1 MTAPR
6 VRGSGRSRVPYEVSR
21 MPSIMITSANR
32 GLGLEF
38 VRQYAA
44 DGWRILAGCRNPDAA
59 YDLQELAGVHAMTV
73 FPMDVTDL
81 SSIRQAAAGLNDEPI
96 DVLLNSAG
104 IIGKPGQRT
113 GNIDYES
120 WAQVLN
126 VNTMGPLRV
135 TEAFVE
141 HVARSERKLVVTITS
156 GLGSI
161 ADNTSGGSI
170 PYRTSKAAV
179 NMAMRSVA
187 IDLGPRG
194 IACVLV
200 NPGWVKTDMGGPNA
214 PLTPPQSVAALKRL
228 IAALGLA
235 DSGKFLHYDGREY
248 AW

>member
-1 MTAPR
+1 
-6 VRGSGRSRVPYEVSR
+6 

-44 DGWRILAGCRNPDAA
+44 DGWRIFAACRVPDAA
-59 YDLQELAGVHAMTV
+59 HDLQKLARTPSVRV

-81 SSIRQAAAGLNDEPI
+81 SSIRHAASGLNGESI

-104 IIGKPGQRT
+104 VIGKPGQRV

-120 WAQVLN
+120 WAHVFN
-126 VNTMGPLRV
+126 VNTMGALRV

-141 HVARSERKLVVTITS
+141 HVARSERKIVVTITS
-156 GLGSI
+156 GLGSLT
-161 ADNTSGGSI
+161 DNTSGGSI

-179 NMAMRSVA
+179 NMAMRSAA
-187 IDLGPRG
+187 IDLAPRG

-200 NPGWVKTDMGGPNA
+200 NPGWVRTDMGGPGA
-214 PLTPPQSVAALKRL
+214 PLKPAESVAALKRL
-228 IAALGLA
+228 IATFGLA
-235 DSGKFLHYDGREY
+235 HSGKFFHYDGCEY

>member
-1 MTAPR
+1 
-6 VRGSGRSRVPYEVSR
+6 

-44 DGWRILAGCRNPDAA
+44 DGWRIFAACRSPDAA
-59 YDLQELAGVHAMTV
+59 DDLHKLTRTGSVTV

-81 SSIRQAAAGLNDEPI
+81 SSVRHAAASLNGEPI

-104 IIGKPGQRT
+104 IVGKPGQRT
-113 GNIDYES
+113 GHIDYES
-120 WAQVLN
+120 WEQVLN

-141 HVARSERKLVVTITS
+141 HVARSERKLIVTITS
-156 GLGSI
+156 GLGSLT
-161 ADNTSGGSI
+161 DNTSGGSI
-170 PYRTSKAAV
+170 PYRSSKAAV
-179 NMAMRSVA
+179 NMAMRSAAV
-187 IDLGPRG
+187 DLAPRG

-200 NPGWVKTDMGGPNA
+200 NPGWVKTDMGGPGA
-214 PLTPPQSVAALKRL
+214 PLTPTESVAALKSL
-228 IAALGLA
+228 IATFGLA
-235 DSGKFLHYDGREY
+235 HSGKFFHYDGREY